1 MIISYYPHYFMTDYF
16 MSYFRKNNLYLF
28 LFFIFTTNLNITFAN
43 IDNTINIKQIKL
55 ENNQESIVINIE
67 QSSKLSPKIIELLER
82 GIPIVINLKI
92 DLIKEKKYWFNNV
105 INHNNFV
112 YQIKYYSLRKV
123 FEVIDING
131 NKKNF
136 EDEQEAI
143 KNLLNNK
150 EIIIK
155 KYRHLNN
162 TKLKIWVELD
172 KKKLPKA
179 IQADV
184 FNKYWDAGSN
194 IIFFEVNKL

>member
-1 MIISYYPHYFMTDYF
+1 MPF
-16 MSYFRKNNLYLF
+16 FRKNNLNLF
-28 LFFIFTTNLNITFAN
+28 LFFSLITYLSLTFAN
-43 IDNTINIKQIKL
+43 IENTIEIKQIKL
-55 ENNQESIVINIE
+55 ENNQENIVINLE

-82 GIPIVINLKI
+82 GIPIAFNLKI
-92 DLIKEKKYWFNNV
+92 DLIKEKKYWFDKV

-131 NKKNF
+131 NKKIF

-143 KNLLNNK
+143 KNLLSNK

-179 IQADV
+179 IQADI
-184 FNKYWDAGSN
+184 FNKSWNAGSN
-194 IIFFEVNKL
+194 IIIYDMNKL